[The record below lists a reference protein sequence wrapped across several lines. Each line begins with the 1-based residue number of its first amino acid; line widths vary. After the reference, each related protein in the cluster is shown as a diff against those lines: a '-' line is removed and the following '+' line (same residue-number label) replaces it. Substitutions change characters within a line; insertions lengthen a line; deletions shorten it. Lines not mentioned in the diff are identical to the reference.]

1 MSDNKNTANY
11 CKHSKKSFTMAK
23 KKHIL
28 VPTFEENKIIRLE
41 VVFIQSIFK
50 KKIPKNQ
57 QQKLC
62 TIENIDYLIQIQKKR
77 FYLRSFF
84 ANFWEF
90 KN

>member
-50 KKIPKNQ
+50 KNYQKINNKNYAPL
-57 QQKLC
+57 KILA
-62 TIENIDYLIQIQKKR
+62 T
-77 FYLRSFF
+77 
-84 ANFWEF
+84 
-90 KN
+90 